1 MLPINITRFQSQLL
15 SMFFMMV
22 GVLIIFFTNYFSL
35 GVIIVFM
42 ATWIILMSESI
53 LLAKVQNEMQ
63 IALEDLSRK
72 KEKQVEDILFF
83 LKQSSISAS
92 PFKSIDGAKQL
103 CERMVA
109 PSMVLTPNHQIVKA
123 NHAMHVVL
131 GWTCPS
137 LDGVHAHTINDP
149 LMMSKIGE
157 WAANPKNA
165 TKESITS
172 YYVYNKKNG
181 EAISGLMHA
190 SKIDVQGFFVTFYP
204 SSEHAFSYDDI
215 KEIIINKKLQI

>member
-1 MLPINITRFQSQLL
+1 
-15 SMFFMMV
+15 
-22 GVLIIFFTNYFSL
+22 
-35 GVIIVFM
+35 
-42 ATWIILMSESI
+42 MSESV
-53 LLAKVQNEMQ
+53 LLSKVQNEMHV
-63 IALEDLSRK
+63 ALEELSHN
-72 KEKQVEDILFF
+72 KEKQVEEVLFF
-83 LKQSSISAS
+83 LKKSSISAS
-92 PFKSIDGAKQL
+92 PFKSIDGAKGL

-123 NHAMHVVL
+123 NHAMHKLL
-131 GWTCPS
+131 GWTCPN